1 MKMAKEDGMV
11 EQSGFQLS
19 GRAPEMY
26 ERYIVPTISAASA
39 QELVTLAALKT
50 GERLLDVACG
60 IGVVTRQAAQVVGP
74 TGEVTGRGVRTE
86 PDYGLR
92 NLFGRA

>member
-11 EQSGFQLS
+11 EQSGFKLS

-26 ERYIVPTISAASA
+26 EHYIVPTISAASA
-39 QELVTLAALKT
+39 QELVTL
-50 GERLLDVACG
+50 
-60 IGVVTRQAAQVVGP
+60 AAQVVGP

-86 PDYGLR
+86 PDHGLR